1 MVKPQNPT
9 PEEALSAWLDDAPPA
24 PAENHHW
31 PASALDEPDAALQI
45 STYLAIGKA
54 LRGGT
59 DAEVASVAQ
68 LDKFWQRVQSGIERA
83 PLERAPFNSPNE
95 PAFEPQVVAAN
106 DGQFKWRAV
115 ASVAV
120 GALALSAW
128 LAIGPGQSDSESPAL
143 ASYTPT
149 FVPVMSANVSVVRD
163 PELDAFL
170 AAHRQRGSASALQG
184 PVGFVRNVAWQAG
197 AP

>member
-31 PASALDEPDAALQI
+31 PASVLNEPDAALKI
-45 STYLAIGKA
+45 GTYLAIGKA

-68 LDKFWQRVQSGIERA
+68 LDEFWQRVQSGIERA
-83 PLERAPFNSPNE
+83 PLERAPFNSPSE
-95 PAFEPQVVAAN
+95 AAFEPQVVAAN

>member
-24 PAENHHW
+24 PAENRHW
-31 PASALDEPDAALQI
+31 PASALNEPDAALQI

-68 LDKFWQRVQSGIERA
+68 QDEFWQRVQSGIERA
-83 PLERAPFNSPNE
+83 PLERAPVNSPSE
-95 PAFEPQVVAAN
+95 AAFETQVVAAN

-128 LAIGPGQSDSESPAL
+128 LAIGPGQSDSESPAI

-149 FVPVMSANVSVVRD
+149 FVPVMSTNISVVRD

>member
-1 MVKPQNPT
+1 MVKSHNPT

-24 PAENHHW
+24 PAENRHW
-31 PASALDEPDAALQI
+31 PASALHEPDVARQI
-45 STYLAIGKA
+45 STYIAIGKA

-59 DAEVASVAQ
+59 DAEVASAAQ
-68 LDKFWQRVQSGIERA
+68 LDEFWQRVQSGIERA
-83 PLERAPFNSPNE
+83 PVNSPSE

-115 ASVAV
+115 ASLAV

-128 LAIGPGQSDSESPAL
+128 LAIGPGQSGSESPAL

>member
-1 MVKPQNPT
+1 MVKPHNPT
-9 PEEALSAWLDDAPPA
+9 PEEALSAWLDDAPPT
-24 PAENHHW
+24 PAEICDW
-31 PASALDEPDAALQI
+31 PASALNVPDASLKI
-45 STYLAIGKA
+45 STYLAVGKA

-59 DAEVASVAQ
+59 DAEVASAVQ
-68 LDKFWQRVQSGIERA
+68 LDEFWQRVQSSIERA
-83 PLERAPFNSPNE
+83 PVKGHSE

-106 DGQFKWRAV
+106 DEQFKWRAV
-115 ASVAV
+115 ASLAV

>member
-1 MVKPQNPT
+1 MVKPHTPT
-9 PEEALSAWLDDAPPA
+9 PEEVLSAWLDDAPPA
-24 PAENHHW
+24 PAENRHW
-31 PASALDEPDAALQI
+31 PASALNEPDAALKI
-45 STYLAIGKA
+45 GTYLALGKA

-59 DAEVASVAQ
+59 DAEVASAAQ
-68 LDKFWQRVQSGIERA
+68 LDEFWQRVQSGIERA
-83 PLERAPFNSPNE
+83 PVNSPSE

>member
-1 MVKPQNPT
+1 MVNPHNPT
-9 PEEALSAWLDDAPPA
+9 PEEALSAWLDDAPPT
-24 PAENHHW
+24 PAENPHW
-31 PASALDEPDAALQI
+31 PALAFDVPDASRQI

-59 DAEVASVAQ
+59 DTQVACTAQ
-68 LDKFWQRVQSGIERA
+68 LDEFWQRVQSGIAHA
-83 PLERAPFNSPNE
+83 PGNSPNE

-128 LAIGPGQSDSESPAL
+128 LAIGPGQSDSESPAI

-149 FVPVMSANVSVVRD
+149 FVPVMSTNISVVRD

>member
-1 MVKPQNPT
+1 MVKSHNPT

-24 PAENHHW
+24 PAENRHW
-31 PASALDEPDAALQI
+31 PASALNEPDAALKI
-45 STYLAIGKA
+45 GTYLAIGKA

-59 DAEVASVAQ
+59 DAEVASAAQ
-68 LDKFWQRVQSGIERA
+68 LDEFWQRVQSGIERA
-83 PLERAPFNSPNE
+83 PVNSPSE

-115 ASVAV
+115 ASLAV

>member
-1 MVKPQNPT
+1 MVKPHNPT
-9 PEEALSAWLDDAPPA
+9 PEEALSAWFDDAPPA
-24 PAENHHW
+24 PAENPHW
-31 PASALDEPDAALQI
+31 PASALHEPDAARQI

-68 LDKFWQRVQSGIERA
+68 LDEFWQRVQSGIERA
-83 PLERAPFNSPNE
+83 PVNSPSE

>member
-1 MVKPQNPT
+1 MVKPHNPT

-24 PAENHHW
+24 PAENRHW
-31 PASALDEPDAALQI
+31 PASALNEPDTALQI
-45 STYLAIGKA
+45 STHLAIGKA

-59 DAEVASVAQ
+59 DAEVTSVAQ
-68 LDKFWQRVQSGIERA
+68 LDEFWQRVQSGIERA
-83 PLERAPFNSPNE
+83 PVNSPSE
-95 PAFEPQVVAAN
+95 AAFEPQVVAAN

-120 GALALSAW
+120 SALALSAW
-128 LAIGPGQSDSESPAL
+128 LAIGLGQSDSESPAL

>member
-24 PAENHHW
+24 PAENRHW
-31 PASALDEPDAALQI
+31 PASALNEPDAALQI

-54 LRGGT
+54 LRGGA

-68 LDKFWQRVQSGIERA
+68 LDEFWQRVQSGIERA
-83 PLERAPFNSPNE
+83 PLNSPSE

-115 ASVAV
+115 ASLAV

-128 LAIGPGQSDSESPAL
+128 LAIGPGQSGSESPAL

-149 FVPVMSANVSVVRD
+149 FVPVMSANVSAVRD

>member
-1 MVKPQNPT
+1 MVKSHNPT

-24 PAENHHW
+24 PAENRHW
-31 PASALDEPDAALQI
+31 PVSALNEPDAARKI
-45 STYLAIGKA
+45 GTYLAIGKA

-59 DAEVASVAQ
+59 DAEVASAAQ
-68 LDKFWQRVQSGIERA
+68 LDEFWQRVQSGIERA
-83 PLERAPFNSPNE
+83 PVNSPSE
-95 PAFEPQVVAAN
+95 PAFEPQVVTAN

-115 ASVAV
+115 ASLAV

-128 LAIGPGQSDSESPAL
+128 LAIGPGQSGSESPAL

>member
-1 MVKPQNPT
+1 MVKSHNPT

-24 PAENHHW
+24 PAENRHW
-31 PASALDEPDAALQI
+31 PASALNEPDAALKI
-45 STYLAIGKA
+45 GTYLAIGKA

-59 DAEVASVAQ
+59 DAEVASAAQ
-68 LDKFWQRVQSGIERA
+68 LDEFWQRVQSGIERA
-83 PLERAPFNSPNE
+83 PVNSPSE

-115 ASVAV
+115 ASLAV

-128 LAIGPGQSDSESPAL
+128 LAIGPGQSGSESPAL

-149 FVPVMSANVSVVRD
+149 FVPVMSANVSVLRD

>member
-1 MVKPQNPT
+1 MVKSHNPT

-24 PAENHHW
+24 PAENRHW
-31 PASALDEPDAALQI
+31 PVSALNEPDAALKI
-45 STYLAIGKA
+45 GTYLAIGKA

-59 DAEVASVAQ
+59 DAKVASVAQ
-68 LDKFWQRVQSGIERA
+68 LDEFWQRVQSGIERA
-83 PLERAPFNSPNE
+83 PVNSPSE

-115 ASVAV
+115 ASLAV

>member
-1 MVKPQNPT
+1 MVKSHNPT

-24 PAENHHW
+24 PAENRHW
-31 PASALDEPDAALQI
+31 PVSALNEPDAALKI
-45 STYLAIGKA
+45 GTYLAIGKA

-59 DAEVASVAQ
+59 DAEVASAAQ
-68 LDKFWQRVQSGIERA
+68 LDEFWQRVQSGIERA
-83 PLERAPFNSPNE
+83 PVNSPSE

-115 ASVAV
+115 ASLAV

>member
-1 MVKPQNPT
+1 MVKPHNPT

-24 PAENHHW
+24 PAGERHW
-31 PASALDEPDAALQI
+31 PVSALNEPDAGRQI

-68 LDKFWQRVQSGIERA
+68 LDEFWQRVQSGIERA
-83 PLERAPFNSPNE
+83 PVNSPSE

-128 LAIGPGQSDSESPAL
+128 LAIGPGQSGSESPAL

>member
-1 MVKPQNPT
+1 MVKPLNPT
-9 PEEALSAWLDDAPPA
+9 PEEALSAWLDDAPLA
-24 PAENHHW
+24 PADNRDW
-31 PASALDEPDAALQI
+31 AASALNEPDAALQI
-45 STYLAIGKA
+45 GTYLAIGKA

-59 DAEVASVAQ
+59 DAEVSSAAQ
-68 LDKFWQRVQSGIERA
+68 LDEFWQRVQSGIERA
-83 PLERAPFNSPNE
+83 PVNRPSES
-95 PAFEPQVVAAN
+95 AFEPQAVAAN

-115 ASVAV
+115 ASFAV

-128 LAIGPGQSDSESPAL
+128 LAIGPGQSDSDSPAL

-149 FVPVMSANVSVVRD
+149 FLPVMSASVSVVRD

>member
-1 MVKPQNPT
+1 MVKPHNPT

-24 PAENHHW
+24 PAENRHW
-31 PASALDEPDAALQI
+31 PASALNESDTALQI
-45 STYLAIGKA
+45 GTYLAIGKA

-59 DAEVASVAQ
+59 DAEVASAAQ
-68 LDKFWQRVQSGIERA
+68 LDEFWQRVQSGIERA
-83 PLERAPFNSPNE
+83 PVNSPSE

-115 ASVAV
+115 ASLAV

-128 LAIGPGQSDSESPAL
+128 LAIGPGQSGSESPAL

>member
-1 MVKPQNPT
+1 MVKPHTPT
-9 PEEALSAWLDDAPPA
+9 PEEVLSAWLDDAPPA
-24 PAENHHW
+24 PAENRHW
-31 PASALDEPDAALQI
+31 PASALNEPDAARQI

-68 LDKFWQRVQSGIERA
+68 QDEFWQRVQSGIERA
-83 PLERAPFNSPNE
+83 PLERAPVNSPSE
-95 PAFEPQVVAAN
+95 AAFETQVVAAN

>member
-1 MVKPQNPT
+1 MVKSHNPT

-24 PAENHHW
+24 PAENRHW
-31 PASALDEPDAALQI
+31 PASALNEPDAALKI
-45 STYLAIGKA
+45 GTYLAIGKA

-59 DAEVASVAQ
+59 DAEVASAAQ
-68 LDKFWQRVQSGIERA
+68 LDEFWQRVQSGIERA
-83 PLERAPFNSPNE
+83 PVNSPSE

-115 ASVAV
+115 ASLAV

-128 LAIGPGQSDSESPAL
+128 LAIGPGQSGSESPAL

>member
-24 PAENHHW
+24 PAENRHW
-31 PASALDEPDAALQI
+31 PASALNEPDAALQI
-45 STYLAIGKA
+45 GTYLAIGKA

-59 DAEVASVAQ
+59 DAEVASAAQ
-68 LDKFWQRVQSGIERA
+68 LDEFWQRVQSGIERA
-83 PLERAPFNSPNE
+83 PVNSPSE

-163 PELDAFL
+163 PELEAFL

>member
-1 MVKPQNPT
+1 MVKSHNPT

-24 PAENHHW
+24 PAENRHW
-31 PASALDEPDAALQI
+31 PASALNEPDAALKI
-45 STYLAIGKA
+45 GTYLAIGKA

-59 DAEVASVAQ
+59 DAEVASAAR
-68 LDKFWQRVQSGIERA
+68 LDEFWQRVQSGIERA
-83 PLERAPFNSPNE
+83 PVNSPSE

-115 ASVAV
+115 ASLAV

-128 LAIGPGQSDSESPAL
+128 LAIGPGQSGSESPAL

>member
-1 MVKPQNPT
+1 MVKPHNPA

-24 PAENHHW
+24 PAENRHW
-31 PASALDEPDAALQI
+31 PASALNEPDAALQI

-59 DAEVASVAQ
+59 DAEVVSVAQ
-68 LDKFWQRVQSGIERA
+68 LDEFWQRVQSGIERA
-83 PLERAPFNSPNE
+83 PLERAPVNSPSE
-95 PAFEPQVVAAN
+95 PAFESHLVAAN
-106 DGQFKWRAV
+106 DGQFKWRAM
-115 ASVAV
+115 ASLAV

-128 LAIGPGQSDSESPAL
+128 LAIGPGQSDGESPAL

-163 PELDAFL
+163 PELDAYL
-170 AAHRQRGSASALQG
+170 AAHRQRGSASAVQG

>member
-1 MVKPQNPT
+1 MVKPHNPT

-24 PAENHHW
+24 PAENPHW
-31 PASALDEPDAALQI
+31 PASALHEPDAARQI

-59 DAEVASVAQ
+59 DAKVASVAQ
-68 LDKFWQRVQSGIERA
+68 LDEFWQRVQSGIERA
-83 PLERAPFNSPNE
+83 PLNSPSE

-128 LAIGPGQSDSESPAL
+128 LAIGPGQSDSESPVL

>member
-1 MVKPQNPT
+1 MVKSHNPT
-9 PEEALSAWLDDAPPA
+9 PEEALSAWLDDTPPT
-24 PAENHHW
+24 PADVRHW
-31 PASALDEPDAALQI
+31 PASALNEPDAARKI
-45 STYLAIGKA
+45 GTYLAIGKA

-59 DAEVASVAQ
+59 DAEVASAAQ
-68 LDKFWQRVQSGIERA
+68 LDEFWQRVQSGIERA
-83 PLERAPFNSPNE
+83 PVNSPSE
-95 PAFEPQVVAAN
+95 PAFEPQVVAVN

-115 ASVAV
+115 ASLAV

-128 LAIGPGQSDSESPAL
+128 LAIGPGQSGSESPAL

>member
-1 MVKPQNPT
+1 MVKSHNPT

-24 PAENHHW
+24 PAENRHW
-31 PASALDEPDAALQI
+31 PVSALNEPDAALKI
-45 STYLAIGKA
+45 GTYLAIGKA

-59 DAEVASVAQ
+59 DAEVASAAQ
-68 LDKFWQRVQSGIERA
+68 LDEFWQRVQSGIERA
-83 PLERAPFNSPNE
+83 PVNSPSE

>member
-1 MVKPQNPT
+1 MVKSHNPT

-24 PAENHHW
+24 PAENRHW
-31 PASALDEPDAALQI
+31 PASALNEPDAALKI
-45 STYLAIGKA
+45 GTYLAIGKA

-59 DAEVASVAQ
+59 DAEVASAAR
-68 LDKFWQRVQSGIERA
+68 LDEFWQRVQSGIERA
-83 PLERAPFNSPNE
+83 PVNSPSE
-95 PAFEPQVVAAN
+95 PTFEPQVVAAN

-115 ASVAV
+115 ASLAV

-128 LAIGPGQSDSESPAL
+128 LAIGPGQSGSESPAL

-184 PVGFVRNVAWQAG
+184 PVGFVRNVVWQAG

>member
-1 MVKPQNPT
+1 MVKPLNPT
-9 PEEALSAWLDDAPPA
+9 PEEALSAWLDDAPLA
-24 PAENHHW
+24 PADNRDW
-31 PASALDEPDAALQI
+31 AVSALNEPDAALQI
-45 STYLAIGKA
+45 GTYLAIGKA

-68 LDKFWQRVQSGIERA
+68 LDEFWQRVQSGIERA
-83 PLERAPFNSPNE
+83 PVNRPSES
-95 PAFEPQVVAAN
+95 AFEPQTVAAN

-115 ASVAV
+115 ASFAV

-128 LAIGPGQSDSESPAL
+128 LAIGPGQSDSDSPAL
-143 ASYTPT
+143 ASYTPS
-149 FVPVMSANVSVVRD
+149 FLPVMSASVSVVRD

>member
-1 MVKPQNPT
+1 MVKPHNTT
-9 PEEALSAWLDDAPPA
+9 PAEALSAWLDDTPPT
-24 PAENHHW
+24 PVDNPNW
-31 PASALDEPDAALQI
+31 LVSAVNEPGLSQQI
-45 STYLAIGKA
+45 STYVAIGKA

-59 DAEVASVAQ
+59 DDEVTSAVQ
-68 LDKFWQRVQSGIERA
+68 LDEFWQRVQSGIENA
-83 PLERAPFNSPNE
+83 PVNSPDK

-106 DGQFKWRAV
+106 DGRFKWPAV

-128 LAIGPGQSDSESPAL
+128 LAIGPGQSDSDSPAL
-143 ASYTPT
+143 ASHTPE

-184 PVGFVRNVAWQAG
+184 PVGFVRNVAWQSG

>member
-1 MVKPQNPT
+1 MVKPHTPT
-9 PEEALSAWLDDAPPA
+9 PEEVLSAWLDDAPPA
-24 PAENHHW
+24 PAENRHW
-31 PASALDEPDAALQI
+31 PASALNEPDAALKI
-45 STYLAIGKA
+45 GTYLALGKA

-59 DAEVASVAQ
+59 DAEVASAAQ
-68 LDKFWQRVQSGIERA
+68 LDEFWQRVQSGIERA
-83 PLERAPFNSPNE
+83 PVNSPSE

-115 ASVAV
+115 ASLAV

>member
-1 MVKPQNPT
+1 MVKSHNPT

-24 PAENHHW
+24 PAENRPW
-31 PASALDEPDAALQI
+31 PASALNEPDAAPKI
-45 STYLAIGKA
+45 GTYLAIGKA

-59 DAEVASVAQ
+59 DAEVASAAQ
-68 LDKFWQRVQSGIERA
+68 LDEFWQRVQSGIERA
-83 PLERAPFNSPNE
+83 PVNSPSE

-115 ASVAV
+115 ASLAV

-128 LAIGPGQSDSESPAL
+128 LAIGPGQSGSDSPAL

>member
-1 MVKPQNPT
+1 MVKPHNPT
-9 PEEALSAWLDDAPPA
+9 PEEALSAWLDDAPPTLA
-24 PAENHHW
+24 DNPQW
-31 PASALDEPDAALQI
+31 PVSSLSQPDASLQI

-59 DAEVASVAQ
+59 DGEVTSVAQ
-68 LDKFWQRVQSGIERA
+68 LDDFWQRVQSVIERTPA
-83 PLERAPFNSPNE
+83 NRTDAA
-95 PAFEPQVVAAN
+95 AFEPQAFAAN
-106 DGQFKWRAV
+106 DAQFKWRGV

-128 LAIGPGQSDSESPAL
+128 LAIGPGQSNDESPAL
-143 ASYTPT
+143 ASNTPV

>member
-1 MVKPQNPT
+1 MVKPHNPT

-24 PAENHHW
+24 SAENRHW
-31 PASALDEPDAALQI
+31 PASALNEPDAALQI

-68 LDKFWQRVQSGIERA
+68 LDEFWQRVQSGIERA
-83 PLERAPFNSPNE
+83 HVNSPSE
-95 PAFEPQVVAAN
+95 AAFETQVVAAN

-115 ASVAV
+115 ASLAV

-128 LAIGPGQSDSESPAL
+128 LAIGPGQSGSESPAL

>member
-1 MVKPQNPT
+1 MVKPHNPT

-24 PAENHHW
+24 PAENRHW
-31 PASALDEPDAALQI
+31 PASALNESDTALQI
-45 STYLAIGKA
+45 GTYLAIGKA

-59 DAEVASVAQ
+59 DAEVASVVQ
-68 LDKFWQRVQSGIERA
+68 LDEFWQRVQSGIERA
-83 PLERAPFNSPNE
+83 PVNSPSE

-115 ASVAV
+115 ASLAV

-128 LAIGPGQSDSESPAL
+128 LAIGPGQSGSESPAL

-163 PELDAFL
+163 PDLDAFL

>member
-1 MVKPQNPT
+1 MVKPHNPT

-24 PAENHHW
+24 PAENRHW
-31 PASALDEPDAALQI
+31 PASALNESDTALQI
-45 STYLAIGKA
+45 GTYLAIGKA

-59 DAEVASVAQ
+59 DAEVASVVQ
-68 LDKFWQRVQSGIERA
+68 LDEFWQRVQSGIERA
-83 PLERAPFNSPNE
+83 PLNSPSE

-128 LAIGPGQSDSESPAL
+128 LAIGPGQSDSESPAF

-149 FVPVMSANVSVVRD
+149 FAPVMSANVSVVRD
-163 PELDAFL
+163 PVLDAFL

>member
-1 MVKPQNPT
+1 MVKSHNPT

-24 PAENHHW
+24 PAENRHW
-31 PASALDEPDAALQI
+31 PVSALNEPDAALTI
-45 STYLAIGKA
+45 GTYLAIGKA

-59 DAEVASVAQ
+59 DAEVASAAQ
-68 LDKFWQRVQSGIERA
+68 LDEFWQRVQSGIERA
-83 PLERAPFNSPNE
+83 PVNSPSE

-115 ASVAV
+115 ASLAV

-143 ASYTPT
+143 ASYKPT
-149 FVPVMSANVSVVRD
+149 FVPVMSTNLSVVRD

>member
-1 MVKPQNPT
+1 MVKSHNPT
-9 PEEALSAWLDDAPPA
+9 PGEALSAWLDDAPPA
-24 PAENHHW
+24 PAENRHW
-31 PASALDEPDAALQI
+31 PASALNEPDAALKI
-45 STYLAIGKA
+45 GTYLAIGKA

-59 DAEVASVAQ
+59 DAEVASAAQ
-68 LDKFWQRVQSGIERA
+68 LDEFWQRVQSGIERA
-83 PLERAPFNSPNE
+83 PVNSPSE

-115 ASVAV
+115 ASLAV

-128 LAIGPGQSDSESPAL
+128 LAIGPGQSGSESPAL

>member
-1 MVKPQNPT
+1 MVKSHNPT

-24 PAENHHW
+24 PAENRHW
-31 PASALDEPDAALQI
+31 PASALNEPDAAPKI
-45 STYLAIGKA
+45 GTYLAIGKA

-59 DAEVASVAQ
+59 DAEVASAAQ
-68 LDKFWQRVQSGIERA
+68 LDEFWQRVQSGIERA
-83 PLERAPFNSPNE
+83 PVNSPSE
-95 PAFEPQVVAAN
+95 PVFEPQVVAAN

-115 ASVAV
+115 ASLAV

-128 LAIGPGQSDSESPAL
+128 LAIGPGQSGSDSPAL

>member
-1 MVKPQNPT
+1 MVKPHTPT
-9 PEEALSAWLDDAPPA
+9 PEEVLSAWLDDAPPA
-24 PAENHHW
+24 PAENRHW
-31 PASALDEPDAALQI
+31 PASALNEPDAALQI

-68 LDKFWQRVQSGIERA
+68 LDEFWQRVQSGIESA
-83 PLERAPFNSPNE
+83 PLERAPVNSPSE
-95 PAFEPQVVAAN
+95 AAFELQVVAAN

-128 LAIGPGQSDSESPAL
+128 LAIGPGQSDSESPAQ